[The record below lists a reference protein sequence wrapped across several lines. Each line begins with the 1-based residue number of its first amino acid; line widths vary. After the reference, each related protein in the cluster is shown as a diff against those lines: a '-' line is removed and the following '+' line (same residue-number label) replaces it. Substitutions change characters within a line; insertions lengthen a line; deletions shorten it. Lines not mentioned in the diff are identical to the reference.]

1 MASLFSFQPV
11 ATAPK
16 EPSLPRINS
25 TFTSRIRNPGPC
37 LLLDYLARRFDYRT
51 REQWSDL
58 IDLGRLEL
66 EGRPAR
72 ADDPLRENQVLRFAV
87 VDYEEPEVPVDFSLL
102 NPGPDGR
109 PAGDLAFLHKPAGLP
124 IHRTGKIFFQTL
136 ANLAR
141 ERFGDMTWAP
151 LNRLDR
157 ETSGIV
163 AFARGP
169 EAFRALAPSSPD
181 AAWTKLYVAVVK
193 GVLPGD
199 DIGEFNQPLGEIPG
213 DAIRCRM
220 HAHAQGKPAV
230 TLYQSIAT
238 KDGKSLVVLSPI
250 TGRKHQLRVH
260 LAESGC
266 PVVGDKIYSG
276 EGRAYLTRLDREL
289 GDEDYAVLGA
299 RRHLLHA
306 FYLEIEAKGAGR
318 QEVWDWDAGAE
329 FNAGFGLE
337 LARDWKD
344 SPSGLAFI
352 ERARDARRNAQWI

>member
-1 MASLFSFQPV
+1 MAYANLFSFQPV
-11 ATAPK
+11 AIAPK
-16 EPSLPRINS
+16 EPTLPKINS
-25 TFTSRIRNPGPC
+25 SFTSRVRNPGAS
-37 LLLDYLARRFDYRT
+37 LLLDYLARRFDYHT

-58 IDLGRLEL
+58 INLGRLEL
-66 EGRPAR
+66 EGRTAR

-87 VDYEEPEVPVDFSLL
+87 VDYEEPEVPVNFSVL

-141 ERFGDMTWAP
+141 ESFGDMTWAP

-169 EAFRALAPSSPD
+169 DAFRAMAPASPD
-181 AAWTKLYVAVVK
+181 AAWTKLYVAVVM
-193 GVLPGD
+193 GTLPEV
-199 DIGEFNQPLGEIPG
+199 DIGEFNQPLSEIPG

-220 HAHAQGKPAV
+220 HAHAQGKPAL
-230 TLYQSIAT
+230 TLYQTIAA

-250 TGRKHQLRVH
+250 SGRKHQLRVH
-260 LAESGC
+260 LAEAGC

-276 EGRAYLTRLDREL
+276 KGRAYLDQLDREL
-289 GDEDYAVLGA
+289 GDEDYALLGA

-306 FYLEIEAKGAGR
+306 FYLRIEAQGAGR
-318 QEVWDWDAGAE
+318 KEAWDWDAGAE
-329 FNAGFGLE
+329 FKAAFDLKP
-337 LARDWKD
+337 ARNWVD
-344 SPSGLAFI
+344 SPSGQAFI
-352 ERARDARRNAQWI
+352 ERAREARK